1 MEQFKKIIAEWMEK
15 EIPTLTKRE
24 IPLKLSSDV
33 LAIIGP
39 RRVGKTYLMYQLI
52 NELLTE
58 HKKEE
63 ILFVDFEDNRLVG
76 VKDSEWDNLFLAH
89 LEMGYSSLKYIFF
102 DEIQQMSNWSKFVRR
117 LHNQNKYKIILSGS
131 SSKLLSKEIAS
142 ELRGRY
148 KSIFVTPFSFSEFLH
163 LKGFAVN
170 QATEFT
176 SKKGELLKLFLE
188 YLLYGG
194 YPEIIKEPASSE
206 KKQKAASYYETVFY
220 RDLVE
225 RHKITNYE
233 ILELLMNYLIN
244 NPTQIFSITGFE
256 KMLKNQQLEI
266 SKKTISLFLK
276 YLEEAFFVY
285 SLEEFSYSA
294 KKRLMRPKKVYLI
307 DNGLITFLS
316 VHFSPN
322 NGILLENL
330 VLGQLKRTEKTV
342 FFFNEKKECDFIIK
356 EGTRIT
362 QAIQV
367 CWELNENSRE
377 REIKGLLDALD
388 YFNLSE
394 GMILTYDQEEKLIK
408 EGKKIMILP
417 VWKWLINTV

>member
-1 MEQFKKIIAEWMEK
+1 MNQFKKIIAEWMEK
-15 EIPTLTKRE
+15 EIPILTKRE
-24 IPLKLSSDV
+24 IPVKLNSDI

-39 RRVGKTYLMYQLI
+39 RRVGKTYLMFQLI
-52 NELLTE
+52 NELLKE
-58 HKKEE
+58 NKKEE

-89 LEMGYSSLKYIFF
+89 TEMGYSPIKYLFF
-102 DEIQQMSNWSKFVRR
+102 DEIQQMNNWSKFVRR

-163 LKGFAVN
+163 LRGFVIN
-170 QATEFT
+170 QTTEFT

-206 KKQKAASYYETVFY
+206 KKQKAAGYYETVFY

-233 ILELLMNYLIN
+233 ILELLMNYLLN
-244 NPTQIFSITGFE
+244 NPTHIFSITGFE
-256 KMLKNQQLEI
+256 KILRSRQLEV
-266 SKKTISLFLK
+266 SKKTISLFFK
-276 YLEEAFFVY
+276 YLDEAFFVY
-285 SLEEFSYSA
+285 PIEEFSYSA
-294 KKRLMRPKKVYLI
+294 KKRLMRPKKAYLV

-316 VHFSPN
+316 MQFSPD

-330 VLGQLKRTEKTV
+330 VLGQLKRKEKAV
-342 FFFNEKKECDFIIK
+342 FFFNEKMECDFVIK
-356 EGTRIT
+356 EGAKIT

-377 REIKGLLDALD
+377 REIKGLLEALD

-394 GMILTYDQEEKLIK
+394 GLILTYDQEEKLVK
-408 EGKKIMILP
+408 DGKKIMVMP
-417 VWKWLINTV
+417 VWKWLVNAV

>member
-1 MEQFKKIIAEWMEK
+1 MEK
-15 EIPTLTKRE
+15 EIPALTKRN
-24 IPLKLSSDV
+24 LSFQLNNDI

-39 RRVGKTYLMYQLI
+39 RRVGKTYLMFQLI
-52 NELLTE
+52 RELLTK

-89 LEMGYSSLKYIFF
+89 VEMGYPQVKYLFF
-102 DEIQQMSNWSKFVRR
+102 DEIQQMNNWSKFVRR

-131 SSKLLSKEIAS
+131 SSKLLSKEIAT

-148 KSIFVTPFSFSEFLH
+148 RSVFVTPFSFPEFLH
-163 LKGFAVN
+163 LRGFVIN
-170 QATEFT
+170 PATEFT
-176 SKKGELLKLFLE
+176 SKKGELLKIFLE
-188 YLLYGG
+188 YLSYGG
-194 YPEIIKEPASSE
+194 YPEIIKESVSSE

-233 ILELLMNYLIN
+233 ILELLMNYLLN
-244 NPTQIFSITGFE
+244 NPAQIFSITGFE
-256 KMLKNQQLEI
+256 KILKNQQLEV
-266 SKKTISLFLK
+266 SKKTISLFLR

-285 SLEEFSYSA
+285 LIEEFSYST
-294 KKRLMRPKKVYLI
+294 KKRLMRPKKTYLI
-307 DNGLITFLS
+307 DNGLVTFLS
-316 VHFSPN
+316 VQFSQN
-322 NGILLENL
+322 KGILLENL
-330 VLGQLKRTEKTV
+330 VLGELKRKEKVV
-342 FFFNEKKECDFIIK
+342 FFFNEKRECDFVIK
-356 EGTRIT
+356 EKTRIT

-377 REIKGLLDALD
+377 REIKGLLEALD

-394 GMILTYDQEEKLIK
+394 GMILTYDQEEKLVK
-408 EGKKIMILP
+408 EGKKIIVMP
-417 VWKWLINTV
+417 VWKWLMNPAIA

>member
-1 MEQFKKIIAEWMEK
+1 MEK
-15 EIPTLTKRE
+15 EIPTLTKRN
-24 IPLKLSSDV
+24 LSFQFNNDI

-39 RRVGKTYLMYQLI
+39 RRVGKTYLMFQLI
-52 NELLTE
+52 NELLTK

-76 VKDSEWDNLFLAH
+76 VKDFEWDNLFLAH
-89 LEMGYSSLKYIFF
+89 TEMGYSNVKYLFF
-102 DEIQQMSNWSKFVRR
+102 DEIQQMNNWSKFVRR
-117 LHNQNKYKIILSGS
+117 LHNQNKYNIILSGS
-131 SSKLLSKEIAS
+131 SSKLLSKEIAT

-148 KSIFVTPFSFSEFLH
+148 KSVFVTPFSFPEFLH
-163 LKGFAVN
+163 LKGFVIN
-170 QATEFT
+170 PATQFT
-176 SKKGELLKLFLE
+176 SKKGELIKIFLE
-188 YLLYGG
+188 YLSYGG
-194 YPEIIKEPASSE
+194 YPEIIKESTSSE

-233 ILELLMNYLIN
+233 ILELLMNYLLN

-256 KMLKNQQLEI
+256 KILKNQQLEV

-285 SLEEFSYSA
+285 LVEEFSYST
-294 KKRLMRPKKVYLI
+294 KKRLMRPKKTYLI
-307 DNGLITFLS
+307 DNGLVTFLS
-316 VHFSPN
+316 VQFSPN

-330 VLGQLKRTEKTV
+330 VLGELKRKEKTV

-356 EGTRIT
+356 ESAKIT

-367 CWELNENSRE
+367 CWELDENNRE
-377 REIKGLLDALD
+377 REIKGLLEALD
-388 YFNLSE
+388 YFNLTE
-394 GMILTYDQEEKLIK
+394 GMILTYDQEKRLVR
-408 EGKKIMILP
+408 EGKKITVIP
-417 VWKWLINTV
+417 VWKWLMNSAGA